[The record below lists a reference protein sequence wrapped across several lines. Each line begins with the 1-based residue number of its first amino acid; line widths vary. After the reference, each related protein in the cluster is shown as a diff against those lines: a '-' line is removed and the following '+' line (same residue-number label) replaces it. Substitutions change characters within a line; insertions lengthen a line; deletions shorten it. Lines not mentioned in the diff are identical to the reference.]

1 MWLDLIPGNVL
12 VVENHESYFDPIKSQ
27 AFDVIRPLSNLLIIT
42 LNIYSDLLTIM
53 SGRLWSYHCLT
64 SLH

>member
-42 LNIYSDLLTIM
+42 SSQHLL
-53 SGRLWSYHCLT
+53 
-64 SLH
+64 